1 MPRIGSFVT
10 LAVSLARAAKR
21 KLQDSFG
28 RSTSGS
34 LGSFWQNIR
43 GTWFANGSSAQSDGD
58 ASTYPIAAADL
69 SGTDMTVS
77 ASVSSGTGVAFWL
90 TDSGSWWAST
100 SYNNYST
107 YSYQCNPWQA
117 FCFTDATIICKNGL
131 SSSSTGCY
139 STSYIGSCSAL
150 QASMAGICT
159 TGVQSFNCGGGT
171 VTTKYDTCTGYNYFY
186 YLSMKKS
193 VSGTIS
199 SVVSDVSLSQ
209 QPAAIKVTT
218 LGDSIIA
225 QAYSDQAMTSALGS
239 PISITPSSPNKGTK
253 AGIIKAPT
261 AWNQQS
267 TVDNFSAEG

>member
-10 LAVSLARAAKR
+10 LAVALARAAKR
-21 KLQDSFG
+21 KLQDSFQ
-28 RSTSGS
+28 RSTFGS
-34 LGSFWQNIR
+34 LENFWQNIR
-43 GTWFANGSSAQSDGD
+43 GNWFANGSSAQSDGD

-90 TDSGSWWAST
+90 TDSGNWWAST

-107 YSYQCNPWQA
+107 YYYQCNPWTC
-117 FCFTDATIICKNGL
+117 FCGSYSCNCYAGY
-131 SSSSTGCY
+131 SSSSGGCT
-139 STSYIGSCSAL
+139 SPSYIGSCSQGCDVNCAPYGGYVTSCN
-150 QASMAGICT
+150 ASIGTCYD
-159 TGVQSFNCGGGT
+159 NCL
-171 VTTKYDTCTGYNYFY
+171 GYNYFY
-186 YLSMKKS
+186 YLSLKNS
-193 VSGTIS
+193 VAGTVS

-218 LGDSIIA
+218 FGNNIIA
-225 QAYSDQAMTSALGS
+225 QAYSDNGMTSPLGS
-239 PISITPSSPNKGTK
+239 AINVTPGSPNKGTK

-261 AWNQQS
+261 AYNQQS